1 LFGVQ
6 PTARRIA
13 QVLEVLED
21 GKWHRLEEIRE
32 RMKLNEGQ
40 TLQIVSFLE
49 EYQFVTSKEKRKMV
63 RLRKAVRKFLTQS
76 VTP

>member
-1 LFGVQ
+1 VQ

-21 GKWHRLEEIRE
+21 GKWHKLEEISE
-32 RMKLNEGQ
+32 RTKLNEGQ

-49 EYQFVTSKEKRKMV
+49 EYEFVTSKEKRKMV
-63 RLRKAVRKFLTQS
+63 KVREAVREFLTQG